1 MACTCRMLL
10 SEDLE
15 FVRYTWRTAQWQRET
30 ANNNNNNNKVCKW
43 YDNVNCMMAS
53 IKTVHKNGTI
63 SGTFSYSCP
72 LFCSLISVGDKVVVL
87 CRAVSSCNCPIL
99 SESILPLEKKW
110 TSHIVGRCASK
121 QASVLSRARHCVI
134 ASLRHCVQN
143 AQILILDA
151 QNSSECVYLDAQ
163 IMLLD
168 TQNRSIGIQL
178 VDFENWFQI
187 WGMKSKRVRPNR
199 FRKCIQMQIRCTN
212 CWGDTFSTSLIGA
225 FRSAYLS

>member
-15 FVRYTWRTAQWQRET
+15 FVRYTWRTAQWQRER
-30 ANNNNNNNKVCKW
+30 ANNNNNNNNSNNNKVCKW

-99 SESILPLEKKW
+99 SESILPLEKNEL
-110 TSHIVGRCASK
+110 HILLADVQASK
-121 QASVLSRARHCVI
+121 RSIQS

-143 AQILILDA
+143 TQILILDA
-151 QNSSECVYLDAQ
+151 QNSSECVY
-163 IMLLD
+163 
-168 TQNRSIGIQL
+168 
-178 VDFENWFQI
+178 
-187 WGMKSKRVRPNR
+187 
-199 FRKCIQMQIRCTN
+199 
-212 CWGDTFSTSLIGA
+212 
-225 FRSAYLS
+225 